1 MNNKPLFI
9 LLLVII
15 SSVTLVN
22 AASLTTNTIYEGKTI
37 IGSNTIELTD
47 GKVAFTDTLSGVT
60 AATITKIDGVEFKPT
75 TSKIVNGGVEW
86 GTGEKSYL
94 FLDDPIVKLGYN
106 YSGNTLKETITLK
119 EDKQL
124 SFILNLS
131 KDSKLV
137 PEIGGRWKIVSIIS
151 GNTMAGIIL
160 EKPFGIDN
168 KGNLIDMDYTY
179 EKGELTLNYNRTSI
193 IYPLV
198 IDPTWTSSTGFWTSS
213 LNNNLTHLIMWNA
226 TGNTTYIPKYFNN
239 MSILIVGGG
248 GSGGQE
254 AGGGGGAGGFIN
266 TTINIAN
273 GTTYNI
279 SVGTGGVYSYTNYT
293 LNDGVNGSNTSFKN
307 ATVTWVAL
315 GGGAGGGGLPN
326 FTNGCKVAVNGNS
339 GASGGGGAF
348 NGTGGTNNA
357 SQGNIGGKGN
367 STSATCT
374 DEDFSGGGGGGSG
387 AAGQNS
393 QTASHPG
400 DGGNGNQSNITGTL
414 TYYAGGGGGGTPGTN
429 RGYGGNGGGGD
440 GGWGASTAA
449 ISGTN
454 GLGGGGGGARWD
466 TTVPIS
472 NPGNG
477 GSGVLIISYV
487 HCDPWLNQA
496 NFTAST
502 NATNPG
508 VSVLFIDTSIKNVT
522 ENQTY
527 FWEFGDGYT
536 SNTVGNVS
544 HVYSWTGL
552 FTVNLTIS
560 SETDPTNI
568 SRVEWM
574 SITTDTGTTPVNN
587 TRQVSYSP
595 RTVTFKIIDEY
606 NTPKTGVVVDGIID
620 SYTFPNGA
628 IDLVN
633 FYGMSLEAAQQ
644 AVNTS
649 FILHGTTDTLGQVTF
664 TMLSAVKYTV
674 NVTSGGTTFTKY
686 IYPSTDSYI
695 ISIPSFIVPTPAS
708 NYISYSFNNNSVNN
722 TTEYFNLSYTD
733 TSGGTS
739 SINFTLKNQSG
750 GVIYTTVV
758 SGFGVA
764 TTNISSGPVTHAP
777 GDTYTYSFVAPQ
789 AQIGNVSVVKTIT
802 WQNLK
807 TLGGYPDWVGQWMG
821 IALLVVLAAVFS
833 LISVKY
839 AVIIIPV
846 ITWFMTYY
854 MQWIN
859 PTLGGSIIVVLGS
872 LVVIGALRYIWE
884 QQKKLG

>member
-1 MNNKPLFI
+1 MNNKLPI
-9 LLLVII
+9 VLLLIII
-15 SSVTLVN
+15 SSITFVS
-22 AASLTTNTIYEGKTI
+22 AASLTTNTIYEGKNTI
-37 IGSNTIELTD
+37 GTNTIELTD
-47 GKVAFTDTLSGVT
+47 GKVLFTDALTGISAST
-60 AATITKIDGVEFKPT
+60 TTKINGVEFKPT

-94 FLDDPIVKLGYN
+94 FLDDPIVKMGYN

-124 SFILNLS
+124 TFVLNIS
-131 KDSKLV
+131 KESQLL
-137 PEIGGRWKIVSIIS
+137 PETNGRWKIVSAIN
-151 GNTMAGIIL
+151 GNTMAGILL
-160 EKPFGIDN
+160 EKPYGIDA
-168 KGNLIDMDYTY
+168 KGNLIEMEYTY
-179 EKGELTLNYNRTSI
+179 EKGALTLNYNRTTI
-193 IYPLV
+193 TYPLI
-198 IDPTWTSSTGFWTSS
+198 IDPTWTSYYGSWRSTI
-213 LNNNLTHLIMWNA
+213 NNNLTHLVMWNT
-226 TGNTTYIPKYFNN
+226 TGNATWTPKYFRN
-239 MSILIVGGG
+239 MTILLVGAG
-248 GSGGQE
+248 GSGGDLH
-254 AGGGGGAGGFIN
+254 GGGGGAGGYVLSNI
-266 TTINIAN
+266 TIAN

-279 SVGTGGVYSYTNYT
+279 TVGVGGDAN
-293 LNDGVNGSNTSFKN
+293 GVNGTNSTFKN
-307 ATVTWVAL
+307 ATITYVAR
-315 GGGAGGGGLPN
+315 GGGAGGGNASHNCTL
-326 FTNGCKVAVNGNS
+326 AVNGS
-339 GASGGGGAF
+339 AGGSGGGGMGAA
-348 NGTGGTNNA
+348 GGIGNT
-357 SQGNIGGKGN
+357 SQGYNGGAG
-367 STSATCT
+367 SGLTSDCMDIA
-374 DEDFSGGGGGGSG
+374 GGGGGGAG
-387 AAGQNS
+387 ANG
-393 QTASHPG
+393 TAAVPTAHPG
-400 DGGNGNQSNITGTL
+400 DGGNGLQNNITGTL
-414 TYYAGGGGGGTPGTN
+414 TWYAGGGGGGADSGSHGEPGL
-429 RGYGGNGGGGD
+429 GGGGHGGFIGGGATD
-440 GGWGASTAA
+440 GTD
-449 ISGTN
+449 
-454 GLGGGGGGARWD
+454 GLGGGGGGDRGFD
-466 TTVPIS
+466 
-472 NPGNG
+472 GDG
-477 GSGVLIISYV
+477 GSGVVIVSYV
-487 HCDPWLNQA
+487 YEAPWLNQA

-508 VSVLFIDTSIKNVT
+508 VSISFTDTSIKNVT

-527 FWEFGDGYT
+527 LWEFGDGYT
-536 SNTVGNVS
+536 SNTIGNVS
-544 HVYSWTGL
+544 HIYSWTGL
-552 FTVNLTIS
+552 FTVNLTIT
-560 SETDPTNI
+560 SETETTNKT
-568 SRVEWM
+568 RVEWM
-574 SITTDTGTTPVNN
+574 SITTDTGSTPVNN

-606 NTPKTGVVVDGIID
+606 NLAKTGVVVDGVID

-628 IDLVN
+628 NDLVY

-664 TMLSAVKYTV
+664 TMLGAVKYTI

-686 IYPSTDSYI
+686 IYPVTDSYI
-695 ISIPSFIVPTPAS
+695 IVIPSFVVPTPAS
-708 NYISYSFNNNSVNN
+708 NYISYSLNNNSVNN

-758 SGFGVA
+758 SGFGTA